1 MQTVIVIFVHIMRLN
16 QNPTRHCDE
25 IMFLY
30 PQLKLAEI
38 EQNFMIFNSYLCIK
52 SIKLTPCVSRLTLHL
67 CMREWLNLMTRLHGW
82 YTVLLPVNTTQ
93 N

>member
-1 MQTVIVIFVHIMRLN
+1 MHLN
-16 QNPTRHCDE
+16 QTPKRHYDE
-25 IMFLY
+25 IIFLY
-30 PQLKLAEI
+30 PQLKLAEL

-52 SIKLTPCVSRLTLHL
+52 SIKLTPCVSPLTLHL
-67 CMREWLNLMTRLHGW
+67 FNCEWLNLMTRLHGW